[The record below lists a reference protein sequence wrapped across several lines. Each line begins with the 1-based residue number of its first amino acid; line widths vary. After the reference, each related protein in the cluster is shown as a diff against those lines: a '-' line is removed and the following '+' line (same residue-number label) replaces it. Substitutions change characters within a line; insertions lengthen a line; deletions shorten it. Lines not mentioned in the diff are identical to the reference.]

1 MTNHSSPLDGLA
13 PAPVQVITSEQSE
26 WWVSVHDILKFLPH
40 SEPGQVSI
48 ISQSE
53 HSIHFTDQ

>member
-40 SEPGQVSI
+40 SEAGQVSI

-53 HSIHFTDQ
+53 HSIHFNDQ